1 MRIQAV
7 HIQNFR
13 TLEDVTIEFDSI
25 TTFIGPNGAGK
36 SSVLRALD
44 WFLMESQEIWLTRIA
59 PLGMPN
65 IRFQ

>member
-44 WFLMESQEIWLTRIA
+44 WFLMESQEIWLTRMG
-59 PLGMPN
+59 LMHEV
-65 IRFQ
+65 RH